1 MTWEDFEEYKIGEE
15 NYDVTKMKDDIK
27 LKELYSLLAAEND
40 FHLIVKKND
49 EAENDFHLI
58 VKKND
63 EEDRSNIGETSA
75 DS

>member
-40 FHLIVKKND
+40 FN
-49 EAENDFHLI
+49 LI

>member
-40 FHLIVKKND
+40 FN
-49 EAENDFHLI
+49 LI

-75 DS
+75 DSSWASRID

>member
-15 NYDVTKMKDDIK
+15 KYDVTKMKDDIK
-27 LKELYSLLAAEND
+27 LEELYSLLAAENG
-40 FHLIVKKND
+40 FNLIVQ
-49 EAENDFHLI
+49 E
-58 VKKND
+58 ND